1 MFWRKDF
8 NIGIEKNRFFALMIM
23 LFGIFCISQIGYS
36 AGNSQAKKVK
46 IEYFGRKDCK
56 NCANLEKFL
65 KELSAKRYDFEYVEH
80 KIDES
85 KEEKVFFDETTS
97 KLKLVKGTPII
108 YIDGHIIQGFNTADT
123 TGKEIENLINSG
135 KTKDKILTL
144 KEYVESGQTG
154 NVSSNGAVCTGD
166 TVCEVPGL
174 TKGAENQVLVNIPI
188 INKTVDLTNYSLF
201 TMSLILGTIDGFNP
215 CAMWVLVL
223 FLTALIAVGNKI
235 KMFRVAGLFIFAE
248 AAMYFF
254 ILNAWIYAWDFVG
267 LDKWVT
273 PLVGIIGIAGGIF
286 FIKNYLKKGDTLE
299 CEVTDFEQRAKI
311 SKKIKDIANKPFTL
325 LTALAIIGLALS
337 VNVIEFACSV
347 GIPQTYTKILQINE
361 VPFWTRQFYTF
372 IYIIGYM
379 VDDIIVFG
387 FALMSINKLQL
398 TTKYSKWVNLF
409 GGILMIILGLI
420 LLLKPS
426 LLIM

>member
-1 MFWRKDF
+1 MVWRKDF
-8 NIGIEKNRFFALMIM
+8 NIGIEKSRFFALMIM

-36 AGNSQAKKVK
+36 TGNSQSKKVK

-65 KELSAKRYDFEYVEH
+65 KELSTKRDDFEYVEH

-85 KEEKVFFDETTS
+85 KEEKAFFDETAS

-123 TGKEIENLINSG
+123 TGKEIENLIDSG
-135 KTKDKILTL
+135 KTKNKILTL

-188 INKTVDLTNYSLF
+188 INKTVDLTNYSLL
-201 TMSLILGTIDGFNP
+201 TMSIILGTIDGFNP

-223 FLTALIAVGNKI
+223 FLTALIAVGNKV
-235 KMFRVAGLFIFAE
+235 KMFRVAGLFILAE
-248 AAMYFF
+248 AVMYFF

-273 PLVGIIGIAGGIF
+273 PLVGIVGIIGGIF
-286 FIKNYLKKGDTLE
+286 FIRNYLKKGDTLE

-379 VDDIIVFG
+379 IDDIIVFG
-387 FALMSINKLQL
+387 FALMSVNKLQL

-420 LLLKPS
+420 MLIKPS

>member
-8 NIGIEKNRFFALMIM
+8 KAGIEKSRFFALMIVI
-23 LFGIFCISQIGYS
+23 FGIFCISQIGYS
-36 AGNSQAKKVK
+36 AGNSQVKKVK

-65 KELSAKRYDFEYVEH
+65 KELSTKRDDFEYVEH

-85 KEEKVFFDETTS
+85 KEEKVFFDETAS

-154 NVSSNGAVCTGD
+154 NVSNNGAVCTGD

-188 INKTVDLTNYSLF
+188 INKTVDLTNYSLL
-201 TMSLILGTIDGFNP
+201 TMSIILGTIDGFNP

-223 FLTALIAVGNKI
+223 FLTALIAVGNKV
-235 KMFRVAGLFIFAE
+235 KMFRVAGLFILAE
-248 AAMYFF
+248 AVMYFF

-273 PLVGIIGIAGGIF
+273 PLVGIVGIIGGIF
-286 FIKNYLKKGDTLE
+286 FIRNYLKKGDTLE

-379 VDDIIVFG
+379 IDDIIVFG
-387 FALMSINKLQL
+387 FALMSVNKLQL

-420 LLLKPS
+420 MLIKPS

>member
-65 KELSAKRYDFEYVEH
+65 KELSTKRDDFEYVEH

-154 NVSSNGAVCTGD
+154 NVSNNGAVCTGD

-188 INKTVDLTNYSLF
+188 INKTVDLTNYSLL
-201 TMSLILGTIDGFNP
+201 TMSIILGTIDGFNP

-223 FLTALIAVGNKI
+223 FLTALIAVGNKV
-235 KMFRVAGLFIFAE
+235 KMFRVAGLFILAE
-248 AAMYFF
+248 AVMYFF

-273 PLVGIIGIAGGIF
+273 PLVGIVGIIGGIF
-286 FIKNYLKKGDTLE
+286 FIRNYLKKGDTLE

-420 LLLKPS
+420 MLIKPS

>member
-1 MFWRKDF
+1 MVWRKDF
-8 NIGIEKNRFFALMIM
+8 NIGIEKSRFFALMIM

-36 AGNSQAKKVK
+36 AGNSQSKKVK

-65 KELSAKRYDFEYVEH
+65 KELSTKRDDFEYVEH

-85 KEEKVFFDETTS
+85 KEEKAFFDETTS

-123 TGKEIENLINSG
+123 TGKEIENLINSA
-135 KTKDKILTL
+135 KAKDKILTL
-144 KEYVESGQTG
+144 KEYLESGQAG
-154 NVSSNGAVCTGD
+154 DVSSNGAVCTGD

-223 FLTALIAVGNKI
+223 FLTALIAVGNKV
-235 KMFRVAGLFIFAE
+235 KMFRVAGLFILAE
-248 AAMYFF
+248 AVMYFF

-273 PLVGIIGIAGGIF
+273 PIVGIVGIIGGIF
-286 FIKNYLKKGDTLE
+286 FIRNYLKKGDTLE

-379 VDDIIVFG
+379 IDDIIVFG
-387 FALMSINKLQL
+387 FALMSVNKLQL

-420 LLLKPS
+420 MLIKPS

>member
-1 MFWRKDF
+1 MVWRKDF
-8 NIGIEKNRFFALMIM
+8 NIGIEKSRFFALMIM

-65 KELSAKRYDFEYVEH
+65 KELSTKRDDFEYVEH

-188 INKTVDLTNYSLF
+188 INKTVDLTNYSLL
-201 TMSLILGTIDGFNP
+201 TMSIILGTIDGFNP

-223 FLTALIAVGNKI
+223 FLTALIAVGNKV
-235 KMFRVAGLFIFAE
+235 KMFRVAGLFILAE
-248 AAMYFF
+248 AVMYFF

-273 PLVGIIGIAGGIF
+273 PLVGIVGIIGGIF
-286 FIKNYLKKGDTLE
+286 FIRNYLKKGDTLE

-379 VDDIIVFG
+379 IDDIIVFG
-387 FALMSINKLQL
+387 FALMSVNKLQL

-420 LLLKPS
+420 MLIKPS

>member
-1 MFWRKDF
+1 MVWRKDF
-8 NIGIEKNRFFALMIM
+8 NIGIEKSRFFALMIVI
-23 LFGIFCISQIGYS
+23 FGIFCISQIGYS

-65 KELSAKRYDFEYVEH
+65 KELSAKRDDFEYVEH

-286 FIKNYLKKGDTLE
+286 FIRNYLKKGDTLE

-420 LLLKPS
+420 MLIKPS

>member
-8 NIGIEKNRFFALMIM
+8 NIGIEKSRFFALMIM
-23 LFGIFCISQIGYS
+23 LFGIFWISQIGYS
-36 AGNSQAKKVK
+36 DGNSQSKKVK

-65 KELSAKRYDFEYVEH
+65 KELSTKRDDFEYVEH

-85 KEEKVFFDETTS
+85 KEEKTFFDETTS

-123 TGKEIENLINSG
+123 TGKEIESLINSG
-135 KTKDKILTL
+135 KTKDKILIL

-188 INKTVDLTNYSLF
+188 INKTVDLTNYSLL
-201 TMSLILGTIDGFNP
+201 TMSIILGTIDGFNP

-223 FLTALIAVGNKI
+223 FLTALIAVGNKV

-273 PLVGIIGIAGGIF
+273 PLVGIVGIIGGIF
-286 FIKNYLKKGDTLE
+286 FIRNYLKKGDTLE

-379 VDDIIVFG
+379 IDDIIVFG
-387 FALMSINKLQL
+387 FALMSVNKLQL

-409 GGILMIILGLI
+409 GGILMIILGFIMLI
-420 LLLKPS
+420 KPS

>member
-1 MFWRKDF
+1 MVWRKDF
-8 NIGIEKNRFFALMIM
+8 NIRIEKSRFFALMIM
-23 LFGIFCISQIGYS
+23 LFGIFWINQISYS
-36 AGNSQAKKVK
+36 DGNSQSKKVK

-65 KELSAKRYDFEYVEH
+65 NELSTKRDDFEYVEH

-188 INKTVDLTNYSLF
+188 INKTVDLTNYSLL
-201 TMSLILGTIDGFNP
+201 TMSIILGTIDGFNP

-223 FLTALIAVGNKI
+223 FLTALIAVGNKV
-235 KMFRVAGLFIFAE
+235 KMFRVAGLFILAE
-248 AAMYFF
+248 AVMYFF

-273 PLVGIIGIAGGIF
+273 PLVGIVGIIGGIF
-286 FIKNYLKKGDTLE
+286 FIRNYLKKGDTLE

-379 VDDIIVFG
+379 IDDIIVFG
-387 FALMSINKLQL
+387 FALMSVNKLQL

-420 LLLKPS
+420 MLIKPS

>member
-1 MFWRKDF
+1 MFWRKNF
-8 NIGIEKNRFFALMIM
+8 KAGIEKSRFFALMIVI
-23 LFGIFCISQIGYS
+23 FGIFCISQIGYS
-36 AGNSQAKKVK
+36 AGNSQVKKVK

-65 KELSAKRYDFEYVEH
+65 KELSAKRDDFEYVEH
-80 KIDES
+80 KIDKS
-85 KEEKVFFDETTS
+85 REEKAFFDETTS

-123 TGKEIENLINSG
+123 TGKEIESLINSA
-135 KTKDKILTL
+135 KAKDKILTL
-144 KEYVESGQTG
+144 KEYLESGQAG

-254 ILNAWIYAWDFVG
+254 ILNAWSYAWDFVG

-286 FIKNYLKKGDTLE
+286 FIRNYLKKGDTLE

-379 VDDIIVFG
+379 IDDIIVFG
-387 FALMSINKLQL
+387 FALMSVNKLQL

-420 LLLKPS
+420 MLIKPS

>member
-1 MFWRKDF
+1 MVWRKDF
-8 NIGIEKNRFFALMIM
+8 NIGIEKSRFFALMIM
-23 LFGIFCISQIGYS
+23 LFGIFWISQIGYS
-36 AGNSQAKKVK
+36 DGNSQSKKVK

-65 KELSAKRYDFEYVEH
+65 KELSTKRNDFEYVEH

-188 INKTVDLTNYSLF
+188 INKTVDLTNYSLL
-201 TMSLILGTIDGFNP
+201 TMSIILGTIDGFNP

-223 FLTALIAVGNKI
+223 FLTALIAVGNKV
-235 KMFRVAGLFIFAE
+235 KMFRVAGLFILAE
-248 AAMYFF
+248 AVMYFF

-273 PLVGIIGIAGGIF
+273 PLVGIVGIIGGIF
-286 FIKNYLKKGDTLE
+286 FIRNYLKKGDTLE

-379 VDDIIVFG
+379 IDDIIVFG
-387 FALMSINKLQL
+387 FALMSVNKLQL

-420 LLLKPS
+420 MLIKPS

>member
-8 NIGIEKNRFFALMIM
+8 NIGIEKSRFFALMIM

-36 AGNSQAKKVK
+36 AGNSQSKKVK

-65 KELSAKRYDFEYVEH
+65 KELSTKRDDFEYVEH

-135 KTKDKILTL
+135 KKKDKILTL

-188 INKTVDLTNYSLF
+188 INKTVDLTNYSLL
-201 TMSLILGTIDGFNP
+201 TMSIILGTIDGFNP

-223 FLTALIAVGNKI
+223 FLTALIAVGNKV
-235 KMFRVAGLFIFAE
+235 KMFRVAGLFILAE
-248 AAMYFF
+248 AVMYFF

-273 PLVGIIGIAGGIF
+273 PLVGIVGIIGGIF
-286 FIKNYLKKGDTLE
+286 FIRNYLKKGDTLE

-420 LLLKPS
+420 MLIKPS

>member
-1 MFWRKDF
+1 MVWRKDF
-8 NIGIEKNRFFALMIM
+8 NIGIEKSRFFALMIM
-23 LFGIFCISQIGYS
+23 LFGIFWISQIGYS
-36 AGNSQAKKVK
+36 DGNSQSKKVK

-65 KELSAKRYDFEYVEH
+65 KELSTKRNDFEYVEH

-135 KTKDKILTL
+135 KTKGKILTL

-188 INKTVDLTNYSLF
+188 INKTVDLTNYSML
-201 TMSLILGTIDGFNP
+201 TMSIILGTIDGFNP

-223 FLTALIAVGNKI
+223 FLTALIAVGNKV
-235 KMFRVAGLFIFAE
+235 KMFRVAGLFILAE
-248 AAMYFF
+248 AVMYFF

-273 PLVGIIGIAGGIF
+273 PLVGIVGIIGGIF
-286 FIKNYLKKGDTLE
+286 FIRNYLKKGDTLE

-379 VDDIIVFG
+379 IDDIIVFG
-387 FALMSINKLQL
+387 FALMSVNKLQL

-420 LLLKPS
+420 MLIKPS